1 MIIRRKPIHRRTLL
15 KGMLGGAAVTV
26 ALPPLEAFLGQL
38 TAARATESAYPTRF
52 GIFSWGNGVH
62 PQHWIPDDIG
72 PDWIAKEQLRPF
84 ENVRQKLAV
93 ITGMEVKAPNND
105 AHGSGP
111 GGLLSGVPLL
121 GTDGYTRFGGPSI
134 DQMIASEKGGETRF
148 RSIEVAVQPNGRG
161 LSFSDRDTRLPPES
175 SPAAVFNRLFGPQ
188 FRAPGDEPII
198 DPKLALRRSV
208 LDVVLDDVRRLSDK
222 LGAADKQRLA
232 QHLNAVRDLELRIA
246 RLQDEPPNLAA
257 CERPQAMTDAPDLD
271 GRPQMSLRAR
281 AMADLLV
288 MAYACDLTRVASLW
302 YSDPLSD
309 VLYPGA
315 SAGHHQLTHDEPGDM
330 PTVKRITESI
340 MLDGAYFLEQLEQIQ
355 EGDGTLL
362 DHSAILFTTDVSYA
376 RTHQIDE
383 YPILVAGRAGGRLN
397 SGFHYR
403 SETKENACMVS
414 LSLIRA
420 LGLNRAKFG
429 EGPDETSQ
437 GLRALEVSA

>member
-1 MIIRRKPIHRRTLL
+1 M
-15 KGMLGGAAVTV
+15 
-26 ALPPLEAFLGQL
+26 
-38 TAARATESAYPTRF
+38 
-52 GIFSWGNGVH
+52 
-62 PQHWIPDDIG
+62 
-72 PDWIAKEQLRPF
+72 
-84 ENVRQKLAV
+84 
-93 ITGMEVKAPNND
+93 
-105 AHGSGP
+105 
-111 GGLLSGVPLL
+111 PLL

-161 LSFSDRDTRLPPES
+161 LHSATAIQDSHRNHPGGCC
-175 SPAAVFNRLFGPQ
+175 LFGPQ